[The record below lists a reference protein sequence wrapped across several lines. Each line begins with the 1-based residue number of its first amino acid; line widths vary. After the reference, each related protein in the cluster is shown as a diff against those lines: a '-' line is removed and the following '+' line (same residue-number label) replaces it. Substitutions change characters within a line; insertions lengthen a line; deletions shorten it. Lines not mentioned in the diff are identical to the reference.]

1 MKKTVD
7 LTEKLGFEE
16 KPVIMIKKTKIVVN
30 DGAMAALKIVGM
42 ASSAQENPAELE
54 EMAKLLFGEEGMEK
68 IEKLELNMKDFQKVV
83 EAAMDLVMGE
93 DDEEAPQNASTI

>member
-7 LTEKLGFEE
+7 LTEKLSFEE
-16 KPVIMIKKTKIVVN
+16 KPVIIIKKTKIVVN

-68 IEKLELNMKDFQKVV
+68 IKKLELNMKDFQTVI
-83 EAAMDLVMGE
+83 ETAMDLVMGE